1 MKISHY
7 HAKYFAYELTK
18 RVASDN
24 LEKLSATLMDAQV
37 DLNPH
42 QIDAAL
48 FAFKSPLSK
57 GAILA
62 DEVGLGKTIE
72 AGILISQFWAE
83 RKRKILIILPSN
95 LRKQWNAELL
105 EKFFLPSTIL
115 ETGTFNKLKKGG
127 LKNPFNQ
134 DEIVLCSYHFAR
146 NKEKFISAV
155 SWDLVVIDEA
165 HRLRNV
171 YKATNKIA
179 TAIKRAVDPYKKIL
193 LTATPLQNSLLELY
207 GLVSFIDD
215 YKFGD
220 FKSFKKQFSRITND
234 ATYDDLKERLEPI
247 CKRTLRKQVV
257 EYVPYR
263 NRIPHTH
270 KFEPSE
276 NEQALYDLVSEYLR
290 RPNLQALPASQRHL
304 MTLVLRK
311 LLASSTYAI
320 AGALESIKK
329 RMIKKLK
336 EYELISTFK
345 NEEEDELA
353 DITTDYESFNDTLE
367 EWETEDGKT
376 FTVADIEAVKKE
388 ISELGAFVELAVSI
402 EENAKGENLLS
413 ALKIGFEMNRENGGT
428 EKAVIFTES
437 RRTQEYLLA
446 KLKRNGFENDIVLFN
461 GSNNDESSK
470 EIYKKWNEQYKG
482 TDKVT
487 GSKTA
492 DIRAALVD
500 YFKNSAKIMIATEA
514 AAEGINLQFCSLVVN
529 YDMPWNPQRIE
540 QRIGRCHRYGQ
551 KNDVVVVNFLNT
563 KNKAE
568 ERIYQLL
575 YEKFKL
581 FKGVFGA
588 SDEVLGTIE
597 SGVDFE
603 KRILEI
609 YQKCRKPEEIDAAFD
624 ALQKEME
631 EHIDENMKSTRQKLL
646 ENFDEE
652 VHEKLKFSKQKSEE
666 FLDKY
671 QKWLMNITKF
681 ALDER
686 AEFDSDGIS
695 FKLVDAKGL
704 SGIKSGS
711 YRIGNHV
718 EDAHVYRVQH
728 PLAQKII
735 SEIKEKKLPE
745 AEIVFKYTGVPK
757 ISILEKYIGKSGVLL
772 AKSITV
778 ESFETED
785 HIIVSAITDDGTVLD
800 EEESKRLF
808 SLEGNSS
815 PIVGAN
821 PCVRPELSKLFSKQK
836 KQILG
841 NIEERNMTFFDDEM
855 EKLDKWADDLKSAL
869 EIELKDLDIE
879 IKTRKTESRKMLELK
894 AKVEAQREIK
904 KLETKRSELRKALYE
919 SQDEIDS
926 RKEQLIGNTEKRLK
940 QKVSEEEL
948 FVIKWRMS

>member
-1 MKISHY
+1 MLTSPY

-18 RVASDN
+18 RMASDN
-24 LEKLSATLMDAQV
+24 LEKLSATLVDAQV

-57 GAILA
+57 GALLA

-95 LRKQWNAELL
+95 LRKQWNAELM
-105 EKFFLPSTIL
+105 EKFFLPSVIL
-115 ETGTFNKLKKGG
+115 ETGTFNRFKKEGI
-127 LKNPFNQ
+127 KNPFNQ
-134 DEIVLCSYHFAR
+134 EEIVLCSYNFAR
-146 NKEKFISAV
+146 NKEKFLSSV
-155 SWDLVVIDEA
+155 SWDLVVVDEA

-171 YKATNKIA
+171 YKTTNKIA
-179 TAIKRAVDPYKKIL
+179 TSIKNAINPYKKVL

-220 FKSFKKQFSRITND
+220 LKSFKKQFSRIAND
-234 ATYDDLKERLEPI
+234 TVYDDLKERLKPI
-247 CKRTLRKQVV
+247 CQRTLRKQVI

-290 RPNLQALPASQRHL
+290 RPELQALPASQRHL

-329 RMIKKLK
+329 RLTKKLK
-336 EYELISTFK
+336 DYQTISRKTISEDDEELP
-345 NEEEDELA
+345 
-353 DITTDYESFNDTLE
+353 DIVSDYDSFDDTLE
-367 EWETEDGKT
+367 EWETDDGKT
-376 FTVADIEAVKKE
+376 FTKEDIESIKNE
-388 ISELGAFVELAVSI
+388 IEELNAFIELAVSI
-402 EENAKGENLLS
+402 EENSKGENLLS
-413 ALKIGFEMNRENGGT
+413 ALNIGFEMNKLNGGA

-437 RRTQEYLLA
+437 RRTQEYLLK
-446 KLKRNGFENDIVLFN
+446 KLSQNGYENDIVLFN
-461 GSNNDESSK
+461 GSNSDDKSK
-470 EIYKKWNEQYKG
+470 QIYKAWFEKYKN

-575 YEKFKL
+575 DEKFKL

-631 EHIDENMKSTRQKLL
+631 EHIDENMRSTRQKLL

-671 QKWLMNITKF
+671 QKWLMSITQF
-681 ALDER
+681 ALLGK
-686 AEFDSDGIS
+686 AEFSD
-695 FKLVDAKGL
+695 DGL
-704 SGIKSGS
+704 SFDLKNNAGIAGIRPGT
-711 YRIGNHV
+711 YRIGNKV
-718 EDAHVYRVQH
+718 EDSHIYRVQH
-728 PLAQKII
+728 PLAQHII
-735 SEIKEKKLPE
+735 SEIKENELSE

-757 ISILEKYIGKSGVLL
+757 ISILEKYIGRSGAML

-785 HIIVSAITDDGTVLD
+785 HIMLSGITDDGAVLD
-800 EEESKRLF
+800 DEECKRLF
-808 SLEGNSS
+808 SLEGSVFPTLKMDS
-815 PIVGAN
+815 
-821 PCVRPELSKLFSKQK
+821 VRPKLEKLFSKKK

-841 NIEERNMTFFDDEM
+841 DIEERNMTFFDDEM

-948 FVIKWRMS
+948 FAINWRVE